1 MLEWEDSWIRLREH
15 GVGGFRIWENGMKE
29 KWSATLVLILLFPFL
44 FIKKE
49 KEKKKRAGCQLHE
62 TWKRVTWL
70 HYRECVDRSVLESLM
85 IAFLFSSKMSRAYKL
100 VHLLNVLIIIFHQ
113 LVAKHYITP
122 LYVIFNVTSH

>member
-49 KEKKKRAGCQLHE
+49 KEKKKKEPVANYMKLERGWRGFIIE
-62 TWKRVTWL
+62 
-70 HYRECVDRSVLESLM
+70 SVL
-85 IAFLFSSKMSRAYKL
+85 IG
-100 VHLLNVLIIIFHQ
+100 VC
-113 LVAKHYITP
+113 
-122 LYVIFNVTSH
+122 